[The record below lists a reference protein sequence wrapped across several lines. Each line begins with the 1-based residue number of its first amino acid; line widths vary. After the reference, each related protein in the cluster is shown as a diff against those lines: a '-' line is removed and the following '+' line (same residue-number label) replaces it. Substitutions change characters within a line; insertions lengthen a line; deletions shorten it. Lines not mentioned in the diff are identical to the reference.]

1 MQRPKDVLLIETLE
15 EADRILEAETSLV
28 LWPRVLDGSI
38 SSWLDSVLRNHEP
51 TGRVL
56 VTPKVVGR
64 ALRQITDEAGI
75 PDSPESRWLLGDVAD
90 LVGLFARVSGWAMVD
105 LRVETITH
113 DACWRFHRDVVP
125 FRLVTTYHGR
135 GTQWVDS
142 RDEEGALRDQKD
154 YAGPL
159 NELTPGQVAL
169 FKGSLSARGGIVHRS
184 PPMAGTGRARLFVC
198 LNTPSEVSPDPFE

>member
-1 MQRPKDVLLIETLE
+1 MQRPKDILLIENLE
-15 EADRILEAETSLV
+15 MADHILASETSLV
-28 LWPRVLDGSI
+28 LWSRGLDGSI
-38 SSWLDSVLRNHEP
+38 SSWFDYVLRNHAL

-56 VTPKVVGR
+56 VTPKVVDR
-64 ALRQITDEAGI
+64 ALCQITDEAGI
-75 PDSPESRWLLGDVAD
+75 PDSPERRWFLKDVAD
-90 LVGLFARVSGWAMVD
+90 LVGVFAHVSGRTLVD
-105 LRVETITH
+105 LRVETIFH

-142 RDEEGALRDQKD
+142 GDEEAALRDQKD
-154 YAGPL
+154 YVGPMH
-159 NELTPGQVAL
+159 ELTPGQVAL

-184 PPMAGTGRARLFVC
+184 PPMAGTGQARLFVC